1 MIERK
6 KKEEPVGI
14 YLNGNNKWTLE
25 KWKSNQIKGQRE
37 EEKEEEKEEGKKEEG
52 KKEKKECCNDPRGR
66 RGEEEEEEYLLN
78 ATIQPPVVQF
88 HPVWKRPGKSILIS
102 IN

>member
-1 MIERK
+1 MRMDSDAWPLESRGRK
-6 KKEEPVGI
+6 
-14 YLNGNNKWTLE
+14 
-25 KWKSNQIKGQRE
+25 
-37 EEKEEEKEEGKKEEG
+37 EGVE
-52 KKEKKECCNDPRGR
+52 GR